1 LEFFLQK
8 IPSKSFNIVIL
19 YLILIRFI
27 SNTLHLQ
34 DVALVTEEEEEMEVE
49 GMVNTVVDVAVEEEM
64 EMAEIEEDLTINEKL
79 LKELKRKD
87 SF

>member
-1 LEFFLQK
+1 MFL
-8 IPSKSFNIVIL
+8 I
-19 YLILIRFI
+19 FI
-27 SNTLHLQ
+27 SFIFNTLHLE
-34 DVALVTEEEEEMEVE
+34 DVALVTEGEEEMEVE

>member
-1 LEFFLQK
+1 MF
-8 IPSKSFNIVIL
+8 
-19 YLILIRFI
+19 LILIRFI

-34 DVALVTEEEEEMEVE
+34 DVALVTEGEEEMEVE

>member
-1 LEFFLQK
+1 MEFFLQK